1 MAEMNTKEKIELLIE
16 LMKKAIKTTITLSE
30 GEINLIPEVEV
41 IKMLEFK
48 ENFKPVQLWQEMA
61 TWCYAELLKRKI
73 VLLNGSKFDEKRL
86 EREKQEIAKKLL
98 KIYEFLER
106 KRTKIK
112 K

>member
-1 MAEMNTKEKIELLIE
+1 MAGMNTKEKIELLID
-16 LMKKAIKTTITLSE
+16 LMKKAIKTTPTLPE
-30 GEINLIPEVEV
+30 GEINFLPEVEV

-61 TWCYAELLKRKI
+61 TWCYAEFIKRRI

-86 EREKQEIAKKLL
+86 EKEKQEIAKKLL
-98 KIYEFLER
+98 KIYEFLAK